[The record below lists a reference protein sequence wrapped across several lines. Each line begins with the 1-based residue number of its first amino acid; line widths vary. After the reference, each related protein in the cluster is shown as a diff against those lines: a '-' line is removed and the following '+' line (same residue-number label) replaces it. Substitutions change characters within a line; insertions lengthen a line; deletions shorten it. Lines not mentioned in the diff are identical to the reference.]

1 MCNGRNTDHL
11 PGNFVRRRLNTVL
24 SDDKVKLTVLRYEHN
39 MAESMYSASPSLQ
52 QPVSEIEVFSGQ
64 IIGSNG
70 FQSKKSREYMMGMR
84 EEFDR
89 HVAHT
94 VDSMRMDDDGNTSEA
109 LPTAIA
115 CLAIGVEEEG
125 YHLRKVGYLK
135 SWKYV
140 AAAVCLEELEK
151 FIPGGFL
158 AKMG

>member
-1 MCNGRNTDHL
+1 MVT
-11 PGNFVRRRLNTVL
+11 
-24 SDDKVKLTVLRYEHN
+24 
-39 MAESMYSASPSLQ
+39 SMYNASPSLQ

-64 IIGSNG
+64 IVGSTG
-70 FQSKKSREYMMGMR
+70 FQGKKTRKYMISMR

-94 VDSMRMDDDGNTSEA
+94 VDSIRMDNEGNSHEA
-109 LPTAIA
+109 LPRAIA
-115 CLAIGVEEEG
+115 CLAVSVEEEG
-125 YHLRKVGYLK
+125 YRMRKIGFLK

-151 FIPGGFL
+151 FTPRGFL

>member
-1 MCNGRNTDHL
+1 
-11 PGNFVRRRLNTVL
+11 
-24 SDDKVKLTVLRYEHN
+24 
-39 MAESMYSASPSLQ
+39 MAASMYSASPSLQ

-64 IIGSNG
+64 IVGSTG
-70 FQSKKSREYMMGMR
+70 FQSKKTRNYMISMR

-94 VDSMRMDDDGNTSEA
+94 VDSIRMDNEGNTHEA
-109 LPTAIA
+109 LPRAVA
-115 CLAIGVEEEG
+115 CLAVGVEEEG
-125 YHLRKVGYLK
+125 YRVRKVGYLK